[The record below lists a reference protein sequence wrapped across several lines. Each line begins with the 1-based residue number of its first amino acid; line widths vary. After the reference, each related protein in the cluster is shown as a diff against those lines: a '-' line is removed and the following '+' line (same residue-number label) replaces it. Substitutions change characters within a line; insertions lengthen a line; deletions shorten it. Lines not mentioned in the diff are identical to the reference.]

1 MTNDLFDILNTD
13 TQKKPAQKESIITQK
28 IPKIKK
34 IRKNNKKNEYNA
46 KSIEILEGLEPV
58 RMRPGM
64 YIGGTD
70 KKSLHHLFSEVIDNC
85 MDEVVS
91 GHADLI
97 EITIEKDNSIT
108 ISDNGRG
115 IPIDPHPKKPDQTAL
130 EVIFTTLHSG
140 GKFNSNSYQNSGG
153 LHGVGIS
160 VVNALSEYLK
170 VTVTRDGQTYY
181 QEYSKGIPLTKLI
194 CLGKISKKRGTTISF
209 VPDKEIFKE
218 ISTFDPSIIY
228 EVTKSKAYLFA
239 GIKINWKNKQD
250 SSDIDTPKEE
260 IIHFPNGLNDF
271 IEKVYGNDD
280 KIINSIFHGKHK
292 TDEQYIVEWSLIWL
306 EKQLGNIKSFC
317 NTIPTIN
324 GGTHENS
331 LKNVILKGFKKYGDL
346 IGYKRSQLLTLD
358 DIISSTSGIL
368 SIFINEPEFQG
379 QTKEK
384 LASQNAYKLVDEI
397 IGDHIDHW
405 LTQSPKDSLRLLE
418 WLTNIAEERIKR
430 KNEREIS
437 RKSATKRLR
446 LPGKLSDCSNNSSE
460 GTELFIVEGDSAG
473 GSAKQ
478 GRNRK
483 NQAILP
489 LRGKILNVINSSS
502 QKYNQNQQLS
512 DLVLALGC
520 GSGEYY
526 IEDNLRYEKI
536 IIMTDADVDGAHI
549 SALLIS
555 FFFKEMKQLIENK
568 HLYLAVPPLF
578 KLSQGGKIIYA
589 KDELHKEE
597 IIRKHFNN
605 KSKIDVSRF
614 KGLGEMLPAQLKETT
629 MDPEKRELLLID
641 INMNEDKQNTQTVEE
656 LMGNKPEARFNF
668 IQKYANFGNL

>member
-1 MTNDLFDILNTD
+1 MTNDLFDILNTEEKPSPVHKELANS
-13 TQKKPAQKESIITQK
+13 QKK
-28 IPKIKK
+28 IKTK
-34 IRKNNKKNEYNA
+34 QSRKNNKNEYNA
-46 KSIEILEGLEPV
+46 TSIEILEGLEPV

-70 KKSLHHLFSEVIDNC
+70 KKALHHLFSEVIDNC

-91 GHADLI
+91 GHADFI
-97 EITIEKDNSIT
+97 EITIEKDSSIS

-115 IPIDPHPKKPDQTAL
+115 IPTDPHPKKPNQSAL
-130 EVIFTTLHSG
+130 EVIFTTLHAG
-140 GKFNSNSYQNSGG
+140 GKFNSNNYQTSGG

-160 VVNALSEYLK
+160 VVNALSEYLE
-170 VTVTRDGQTYY
+170 VTVTRNGKTYY
-181 QEYSKGIPLTKLI
+181 QEYSKGIPLSNLI
-194 CLGKISKKRGTTISF
+194 CLGKVSKKQGTTIRF

-218 ISTFDPSIIY
+218 NADFDPSIVY
-228 EVTKSKAYLFA
+228 EITKSKAYLFA
-239 GIKINWKNKQD
+239 GIKINWKNEYD
-250 SSDIDTPKEE
+250 LSDNNIPKEE
-260 IIHFPNGLNDF
+260 LIHFPNGLNDF
-271 IEKVYGNDD
+271 IEKVYGDD
-280 KIINSIFHGKHK
+280 EKIINSIFHGKYK
-292 TDEQYIVEWSLIWL
+292 NDSQYTVEWSLVWL
-306 EKQLGNIKSFC
+306 ERQSGSIKSFC

-346 IGYKRSQLLTLD
+346 IGYKKSQLLTLD
-358 DIISSTSGIL
+358 DIVSSTSGIL

-384 LASQNAYKLVDEI
+384 LSSQDAYKLVDKVV
-397 IGDHIDHW
+397 GDHIDNW
-405 LTQSPKDSLRLLE
+405 LIQSPKDSLRLLE
-418 WLTNIAEERIKR
+418 WLTNIADERIKR

-437 RKSATKRLR
+437 RKSATKKLR
-446 LPGKLSDCSNNSSE
+446 LPGKLSDCSSNSSE

-483 NQAILP
+483 TQAILP
-489 LRGKILNVINSSS
+489 LRGKILNVANSSS
-502 QKYNQNQQLS
+502 QKYNQNQQLT

-526 IEDNLRYEKI
+526 IEGNLRYEKI

-549 SALLIS
+549 SALLMT

-578 KLSQGGKIIYA
+578 KLSQGGNVIYA

-597 IIRKHFNN
+597 IIKKHFNT

-614 KGLGEMLPAQLKETT
+614 KGLGEMMPAQLKETT
-629 MDPEKRELLLID
+629 MDPEKRELLLIEM
-641 INMNEDKQNTQTVEE
+641 NMNEDNENILAVEE

-668 IQKYANFGNL
+668 IQKYANFSNL

>member
-1 MTNDLFDILNTD
+1 MTNDLFDILNTEEKPSPVHKELANS
-13 TQKKPAQKESIITQK
+13 QKK
-28 IPKIKK
+28 IKTK
-34 IRKNNKKNEYNA
+34 QSRKNNKNEYNA
-46 KSIEILEGLEPV
+46 TSIEILEGLEPV

-70 KKSLHHLFSEVIDNC
+70 KKALHHLFSEVIDNC

-91 GHADLI
+91 GHADFI
-97 EITIEKDNSIT
+97 EITIEKDSSIS

-115 IPIDPHPKKPDQTAL
+115 IPTDPHPKKPNQSAL
-130 EVIFTTLHSG
+130 EVIFTTLHAG
-140 GKFNSNSYQNSGG
+140 GKFNSNNYQTSGG

-160 VVNALSEYLK
+160 VVNALSEYLE
-170 VTVTRDGQTYY
+170 VTVTRNEKTYY
-181 QEYSKGIPLTKLI
+181 QEYSKGIPLSNLI
-194 CLGKISKKRGTTISF
+194 CLGKVSKKQGTTIRF

-218 ISTFDPSIIY
+218 NADFDPSIVY
-228 EVTKSKAYLFA
+228 EITKSKAYLFA
-239 GIKINWKNKQD
+239 GIKINWKNEYD
-250 SSDIDTPKEE
+250 LSDNNIPKEE
-260 IIHFPNGLNDF
+260 LIHFPNGLNDF
-271 IEKVYGNDD
+271 IEKVYGDD
-280 KIINSIFHGKHK
+280 EKIINSIFHGKYK
-292 TDEQYIVEWSLIWL
+292 NDSQYTVEWSLVWL
-306 EKQLGNIKSFC
+306 ERQSGSIKSFC

-346 IGYKRSQLLTLD
+346 IGYKKSQLLTLD
-358 DIISSTSGIL
+358 DIVSSTSGIL

-384 LASQNAYKLVDEI
+384 LSSQDAYKLVDKVV
-397 IGDHIDHW
+397 GDHIDNW
-405 LTQSPKDSLRLLE
+405 LIQSPKDSLRLLE
-418 WLTNIAEERIKR
+418 WLTNIADERIKR

-437 RKSATKRLR
+437 RKSATKKLR
-446 LPGKLSDCSNNSSE
+446 LPGKLSDCSSNSSE

-483 NQAILP
+483 TQAILP
-489 LRGKILNVINSSS
+489 LRGKILNVANSSS
-502 QKYNQNQQLS
+502 QKYNQNQQLT

-526 IEDNLRYEKI
+526 IEGNLRYEKI

-549 SALLIS
+549 SALLMT

-578 KLSQGGKIIYA
+578 KLSQGGNVIYA

-597 IIRKHFNN
+597 IIKKHFNT

-614 KGLGEMLPAQLKETT
+614 KGLGEMMPAQLKETT
-629 MDPEKRELLLID
+629 MDPEKRELLLIEM
-641 INMNEDKQNTQTVEE
+641 NMNEDNENILAVEE

-668 IQKYANFGNL
+668 IQKYANFSNL

>member
-1 MTNDLFDILNTD
+1 MTNDLFDILNTEEQPSPVHKELANS
-13 TQKKPAQKESIITQK
+13 QKK
-28 IPKIKK
+28 IKTK
-34 IRKNNKKNEYNA
+34 QSRKNNKNEYNA
-46 KSIEILEGLEPV
+46 TSIEILEGLEPV

-70 KKSLHHLFSEVIDNC
+70 KKALHHLFSEVIDNC

-91 GHADLI
+91 GHADFI
-97 EITIEKDNSIT
+97 EITIEKDSSIS

-115 IPIDPHPKKPDQTAL
+115 IPTDPHPKKPNQSAL
-130 EVIFTTLHSG
+130 EVIFTTLHAG
-140 GKFNSNSYQNSGG
+140 GKFNSNNYQTSGG

-160 VVNALSEYLK
+160 VVNALSEYLE
-170 VTVTRDGQTYY
+170 VTVTRNGKTYY
-181 QEYSKGIPLTKLI
+181 QEYSKGIPLSNLI
-194 CLGKISKKRGTTISF
+194 CLGKVSKKQGTTIRF

-218 ISTFDPSIIY
+218 NADFDPSIVY
-228 EVTKSKAYLFA
+228 EITKSKAYLFA
-239 GIKINWKNKQD
+239 GIKINWKNEYD
-250 SSDIDTPKEE
+250 LSDNNIPKEE
-260 IIHFPNGLNDF
+260 LIHFPNGLNDF
-271 IEKVYGNDD
+271 IEKVYGDD
-280 KIINSIFHGKHK
+280 EKIINSIFHGKYK
-292 TDEQYIVEWSLIWL
+292 NDSQYTVEWSLVWL
-306 EKQLGNIKSFC
+306 ERQSGSIKSFC

-346 IGYKRSQLLTLD
+346 IGYKKSQLLTLD
-358 DIISSTSGIL
+358 DIVSSTSGIL

-384 LASQNAYKLVDEI
+384 LSSQDAYKLVDKVV
-397 IGDHIDHW
+397 GDHIDNW
-405 LTQSPKDSLRLLE
+405 LIQSPKDSLRLLE
-418 WLTNIAEERIKR
+418 WLTNIADERIKR

-437 RKSATKRLR
+437 RKSATKKLR
-446 LPGKLSDCSNNSSE
+446 LPGKLSDCSSNSSE

-483 NQAILP
+483 TQAILP
-489 LRGKILNVINSSS
+489 LRGKILNVANSSS
-502 QKYNQNQQLS
+502 QKYNQNQQLT

-526 IEDNLRYEKI
+526 IEGNLRYEKI

-549 SALLIS
+549 SALLMT

-578 KLSQGGKIIYA
+578 KLSQGGNVIYA

-597 IIRKHFNN
+597 IIKKHFNT

-614 KGLGEMLPAQLKETT
+614 KGLGEMMPAQLKETT
-629 MDPEKRELLLID
+629 MDPEKRELLLIEM
-641 INMNEDKQNTQTVEE
+641 NMNEDNENILAVEE

-668 IQKYANFGNL
+668 IQKYANFSNL

>member
-1 MTNDLFDILNTD
+1 MTSDLFDILNTD
-13 TQKKPAQKESIITQK
+13 EQSITDRKDLVVPQNK
-28 IPKIKK
+28 TKSIKN
-34 IRKNNKKNEYNA
+34 IKNNKKNEYNA
-46 KSIEILEGLEPV
+46 TSIEILEGLEPV

-97 EITIEKDNSIT
+97 EITIEKDNSVSV
-108 ISDNGRG
+108 SDNGRG

-130 EVIFTTLHSG
+130 EVIFTTLHAG
-140 GKFNSNSYQNSGG
+140 GKFNSNSYQTSGG

-160 VVNALSEYLK
+160 VVNALSEHLE
-170 VTVTRDGQTYY
+170 VTVTRDGKTYY
-181 QEYSKGIPLTKLI
+181 QEYSKGIPLSKLVCI
-194 CLGKISKKRGTTISF
+194 GKASKKRGTTIRF

-218 ISTFDPSIIY
+218 TTVFDPSVIY
-228 EVTKSKAYLFA
+228 EATKSKAYLFA
-239 GIKINWKNKQD
+239 GIKINWKNKSD
-250 SSDIDTPKEE
+250 SIDDSIPKEE
-260 IIHFPNGLNDF
+260 IIHFPNGLNDY
-271 IEKVYGNDD
+271 IEKTYANDE

-292 TDEQYIVEWSLIWL
+292 NESQYSVEWSIVWL
-306 EKQLGNIKSFC
+306 ERQSGTIKSFC

-331 LKNVILKGFKKYGDL
+331 LKNVLLKGLKKYGDL
-346 IGYKRSQLLTLD
+346 ISYKRSQLLTLD
-358 DIISSTSGIL
+358 DIVSSTSGIL

-384 LASQNAYKLVDEI
+384 LASQDAYKLVDKI
-397 IGDHIDHW
+397 VGDDIDHW
-405 LTQSPKDSLRLLE
+405 LVQSPKDSLRLLE

-437 RKSATKRLR
+437 RKSATKKLR
-446 LPGKLSDCSNNSSE
+446 LPGKLSDCSNNSPE

-478 GRNRK
+478 ARNRK

-489 LRGKILNVINSSS
+489 LRGKILNVANASS

-549 SALLIS
+549 SALLMT

-578 KLSQGGKIIYA
+578 KLSQGGKVIYA
-589 KDELHKEE
+589 KDEIDREE
-597 IIRKHFNN
+597 IIKKQFNN

-614 KGLGEMLPAQLKETT
+614 KGLGEMMPAQLKETT

-641 INMNEDKQNTQTVEE
+641 INMYEDEDNIQAVEE

-668 IQKYANFGNL
+668 IQKYANFKNL

>member
-1 MTNDLFDILNTD
+1 MTNDLFDILNTEEQPSPVHKELANS
-13 TQKKPAQKESIITQK
+13 QKK
-28 IPKIKK
+28 IKTK
-34 IRKNNKKNEYNA
+34 QSRKNNKNEYNA
-46 KSIEILEGLEPV
+46 TSIEILEGLEPV

-70 KKSLHHLFSEVIDNC
+70 KKALHHLFSEVIDNC

-91 GHADLI
+91 GHADFI
-97 EITIEKDNSIT
+97 EITIEKDSSIS

-115 IPIDPHPKKPDQTAL
+115 IPTDPHPKKPNQSAL
-130 EVIFTTLHSG
+130 EVIFTTLHAG
-140 GKFNSNSYQNSGG
+140 GKFNSNNYQTSGG

-160 VVNALSEYLK
+160 VVNALSEYLE
-170 VTVTRDGQTYY
+170 VTVTRNGKTYY
-181 QEYSKGIPLTKLI
+181 QEYSKGIPLSNLI
-194 CLGKISKKRGTTISF
+194 CLGKVSKKQGTTIRF

-218 ISTFDPSIIY
+218 NAVFDPSIVY
-228 EVTKSKAYLFA
+228 EITKSKAYLFA
-239 GIKINWKNKQD
+239 GIKINWKNEYD
-250 SSDIDTPKEE
+250 LSDNNIPKEE
-260 IIHFPNGLNDF
+260 LIHFPNGLNDF
-271 IEKVYGNDD
+271 IEKVYGDD
-280 KIINSIFHGKHK
+280 EKIINSIFHGKYK
-292 TDEQYIVEWSLIWL
+292 NDSQYTVEWSLVWL
-306 EKQLGNIKSFC
+306 ERQSGSIKSFC

-346 IGYKRSQLLTLD
+346 IGYKKSQLLTLD
-358 DIISSTSGIL
+358 DIVSSTSGIL

-384 LASQNAYKLVDEI
+384 LSSQDAYKLVDKVV
-397 IGDHIDHW
+397 GDHIDNW
-405 LTQSPKDSLRLLE
+405 LIQSPKDSLRLLE
-418 WLTNIAEERIKR
+418 WLTNIADERIKR

-437 RKSATKRLR
+437 RKSATKKLR
-446 LPGKLSDCSNNSSE
+446 LPGKLSDCSSNSSE

-483 NQAILP
+483 TQAILP
-489 LRGKILNVINSSS
+489 LRGKILNVANSSS
-502 QKYNQNQQLS
+502 QKYNQNQQLT

-526 IEDNLRYEKI
+526 IEGNLRYEKI

-549 SALLIS
+549 SALLMT

-578 KLSQGGKIIYA
+578 KLSQGGNVIYA

-597 IIRKHFNN
+597 IIKKHFNT

-614 KGLGEMLPAQLKETT
+614 KGLGEMMPAQLKETT
-629 MDPEKRELLLID
+629 MDPEKRELLLIEM
-641 INMNEDKQNTQTVEE
+641 NMNEDNENILAVEE

-668 IQKYANFGNL
+668 IQKYANFSNL